1 MLGRRG
7 GVWLGGERRWV
18 VVLGRGLEID
28 LSGRGRELPRRL
40 DGWGGVWRVG
50 EVGRAQEIE
59 AGKL

>member
-1 MLGRRG
+1 MS
-7 GVWLGGERRWV
+7 GERRWV